1 MEFKHRDN
9 AVFCEL
15 VCLCEAGWL
24 TSVFTLC
31 PFVTQISEQT
41 KKKKKLVPNKF
52 LNETFTDLS
61 VTASSQKTFFL
72 SSNNY
77 VLRWFSY
84 LTTPCSTTML

>member
-9 AVFCEL
+9 TVFCEL

-61 VTASSQKTFFL
+61 VTASSQKTFF
-72 SSNNY
+72 
-77 VLRWFSY
+77 FY
-84 LTTPCSTTML
+84 LPTIMFCGGFPI